1 MTIPLPSV
9 LRQVPARRVPSM
21 ACGNARMH
29 ARKNM
34 LMFVV
39 VSVVAS
45 AALPLRAQSAPRAG
59 KAAAAPTLVGK
70 WSGTASV
77 PLGDSTIT
85 VPVLYAFEQNGSTI
99 GGSAMVPGQGQG
111 PISGVTV
118 NGTKVRF
125 TVTATATPA
134 KPVPGKPAPPP
145 PTPKALEHDGAFT
158 ADGAIEGFV
167 NLDKQPV
174 AKFRITPSKAK

>member
-1 MTIPLPSV
+1 MN
-9 LRQVPARRVPSM
+9 RRVTLSITTLLLAP
-21 ACGNARMH
+21 AIA
-29 ARKNM
+29 
-34 LMFVV
+34 L
-39 VSVVAS
+39 S
-45 AALPLRAQSAPRAG
+45 AAQAQTAATKATPKTAAK
-59 KAAAAPTLVGK
+59 KAAPSDAAALIGN

-85 VPVLYAFEQNGSTI
+85 VPVLYTFTQSGGSV

-111 PISGVTV
+111 PISAVSV
-118 NGTKVRF
+118 NGGKVRF
-125 TVTATATPA
+125 TVTATANPA

-174 AKFRITPSKAK
+174 AKFRITPKK

>member
-1 MTIPLPSV
+1 MNRRTLNVSIPL
-9 LRQVPARRVPSM
+9 
-21 ACGNARMH
+21 
-29 ARKNM
+29 
-34 LMFVV
+34 
-39 VSVVAS
+39 
-45 AALPLRAQSAPRAG
+45 AALLLTPALLRAQPAVTKAAPRT
-59 KAAAAPTLVGK
+59 AATAKTTAPALVGK
-70 WSGTASV
+70 WAGTASV

-85 VPVLYAFEQNGSTI
+85 VPVFYTFEQSGSTV

-111 PISGVTV
+111 PISAVTV
-118 NGTKVRF
+118 SGTKVRF
-125 TVTATATPA
+125 TVTATANPA

-174 AKFRITPSKAK
+174 AKFRIAPSKAPPK